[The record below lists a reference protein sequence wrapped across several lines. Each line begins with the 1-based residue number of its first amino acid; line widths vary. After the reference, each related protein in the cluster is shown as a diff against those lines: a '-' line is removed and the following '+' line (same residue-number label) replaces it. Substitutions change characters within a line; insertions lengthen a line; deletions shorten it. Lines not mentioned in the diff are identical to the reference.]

1 MYVNAIVEYVI
12 LASLQDSVQ
21 DPTSTFRISGS
32 TVNEKAQ
39 HVLKAIRD
47 GALQCI
53 LFLHAIIV
61 GNSDN
66 SRFKI
71 NDILRKNEA
80 HAIHPFL
87 LK

>member
-21 DPTSTFRISGS
+21 DSTKTYRISGS
-32 TVNEKAQ
+32 TVNKKAQ
-39 HVLKAIRD
+39 QVLKAIRD
-47 GALQCI
+47 GALQ
-53 LFLHAIIV
+53 FLLAINV
-61 GNSDN
+61 GNSEN

-71 NDILRKNEA
+71 NDFLRKNEA
-80 HAIHPFL
+80 HAVHPFL